1 MSNVFATEK
10 RSQMNWMNE
19 PASWSFT
26 EEGVLVVEAQA
37 DTDFFQ
43 DPAGINVRASAPFL
57 AIPVSGDFEL
67 TTQLTVDMKHQYDSG
82 CLMVM
87 ADERNWC
94 KLCFEYDGK
103 AATIVSVV
111 TRDGS
116 SDDCNSIEV
125 PVPDPY
131 LRVRKVEGCISFFY
145 SPDGEEW
152 KLIRYFG
159 MPLQGEIQAGVVS
172 QSPTGTG
179 CTCRF
184 LSLEVT
190 SPDLTARF

>member
-1 MSNVFATEK
+1 MANVLTTET
-10 RSQMNWMNE
+10 RNQFNWMNE
-19 PASWSFT
+19 PETWSYT
-26 EEGVLVVEAQA
+26 DQGGVIVEAKA

-43 DPAGINVRASAPFL
+43 DPAGKHIRATAPFL
-57 AIPVSGDFEL
+57 SMPVTGDFEI
-67 TTQLTVDMKHQYDSG
+67 TTRLTVDMKNQYDSG
-82 CLMVM
+82 CLMLM
-87 ADERNWC
+87 ADDRNWC

-116 SDDCNSIEV
+116 SDDCNSVEV
-125 PVPDPY
+125 SVPDPY
-131 LRVRKVEGCISFFY
+131 LRIRKVEDCISFFY

-159 MPLQGEIQAGVVS
+159 MPIQGELRAGLVA

-179 CTCRF
+179 CTCHF
-184 LSLEVT
+184 SSMNVT
-190 SPDLTARF
+190 QPDMTARF